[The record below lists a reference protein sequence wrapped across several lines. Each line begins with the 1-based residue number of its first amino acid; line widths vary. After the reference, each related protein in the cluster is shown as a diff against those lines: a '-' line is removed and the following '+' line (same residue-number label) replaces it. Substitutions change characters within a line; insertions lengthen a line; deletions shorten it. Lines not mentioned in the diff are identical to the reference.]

1 MSQSSSESQNLME
14 TQSDTPQDE
23 VMTDKKSAPSEIKIS
38 ESKQSTSMLSTKKS
52 ENPKIL
58 TEDTLVAGLLINCA
72 KNGDKANSK
81 LAQKTIENIKK
92 NGFEGALEQMAK
104 DCFKHPDTDQPLS
117 YGEMRMFYG

>member
-38 ESKQSTSMLSTKKS
+38 ESKQSTEKS

-58 TEDTLVAGLLINCA
+58 TEETLVAGLLINCA
-72 KNGDKANSK
+72 KNGDNANAK
-81 LAQKTIENIKK
+81 LAQKTIQNIKK

-104 DCFKHPDTDQPLS
+104 DCFKHPDTGRPLS
-117 YGEMRMFYG
+117 YGEMRMIYG

>member
-1 MSQSSSESQNLME
+1 MSQSSSESQNPME

-23 VMTDKKSAPSEIKIS
+23 VMTDKKTTPSEIKIS
-38 ESKQSTSMLSTKKS
+38 ESKQSTSMLST

-58 TEDTLVAGLLINCA
+58 TEETLVAGLLINCA
-72 KNGDKANSK
+72 KNGDNANSK
-81 LAQKTIENIKK
+81 LAQKTIQNIKK

-104 DCFKHPDTDQPLS
+104 DCFKHPDTDRPLS